1 VSETPIRMQHTARGA
16 RPQFSENPEIDRVL
30 AITMALASE
39 VAALRERLDTF
50 ETLSAR
56 KGGVTTAEVEAFSAS
71 AEHEKAREKWRHD
84 FLDRIL
90 YIVRAETDHTVQR
103 AAQGPR

>member
-1 VSETPIRMQHTARGA
+1 VSAAPYKLQHTARGA
-16 RPQFSENPEIDRVL
+16 RPQFSENPEVDRVL

-39 VAALRERLDTF
+39 VAALRERFDTF

-56 KGGVTTAEVEAFSAS
+56 QGGVTPAEVEAFVA
-71 AEHEKAREKWRHD
+71 APEQEKAREQWRHD

-103 AAQGPR
+103 AGTAPP

>member
-1 VSETPIRMQHTARGA
+1 MNSAPYRMQHTARGA

-56 KGGVTTAEVEAFSAS
+56 KGGVTSAEVEAYNAS
-71 AEHEKAREKWRHD
+71 PEHEKAREQWRHD

-90 YIVRAETDHTVQR
+90 YIVRAETDHTVNR
-103 AAQGPR
+103 ASNAAR